1 MKIRYPFN
9 IKSSGYDA
17 ADNFSSKSAILW
29 ALTKLSEEDVVKK
42 GRRWQQFQ
50 KALESARYDDNGRD
64 YYILSINKNTNEVH
78 LSSLKTL
85 NKLTPNGNNSPSR
98 LSGVIILSV
107 SNVIID
113 RHTSFW

>member
-1 MKIRYPFN
+1 M
-9 IKSSGYDA
+9 
-17 ADNFSSKSAILW
+17 
-29 ALTKLSEEDVVKK
+29 SEEDVVKM

-85 NKLTPNGNNSPSR
+85 NKLTPNGNNLPFQIKWSDNT
-98 LSGVIILSV
+98 VSV
-107 SNVIID
+107 KRDHRQAYEFLVGCYKESVKKKMSQ
-113 RHTSFW
+113 HEGYEFL